1 MIGTGDESKL
11 ETFSVYKKVNI
22 GDINQDI
29 YYLGDIESTI
39 DDIESKVTHDYGRI
53 LSLDTRKKEIVVV
66 VSPKRALEVG

>member
-39 DDIESKVTHDYGRI
+39 DDVESKVTHDYGRI